1 MPSTLKKQ
9 ESEIQWTVMKN
20 TLFQE
25 NHIADM
31 TDNSSKT
38 SREFDLNL

>member
-9 ESEIQWTVMKN
+9 ESEIQWTVMKT

-25 NHIADM
+25 NHIADK

-38 SREFDLNL
+38 SREFDLNF